1 MPQAH
6 TASYCASRVAQL
18 VISSRSS
25 VLGPRSSVRGPRV
38 HAAECLFPGLL
49 AGLGGGEEHAE
60 IFLRAGL
67 RGANRAD
74 HGGRPAVHAGRAL
87 RSRRREDQ
95 APDQGR
101 PTQGDLLGDKAADG
115 EPEQVYLAEPERGDE
130 GDRVPRHLLDRVA
143 VMPAEPPTPALS
155 KVITRRNRASAS
167 TSAGSQ
173 ESRLPRKCWSST
185 SGTAPS

>member
-1 MPQAH
+1 MALSRSSAEWSGMPQAH

-25 VLGPRSSVRGPRV
+25 VLGPRV

-87 RSRRREDQ
+87 RSRRRED
-95 APDQGR
+95 
-101 PTQGDLLGDKAADG
+101 
-115 EPEQVYLAEPERGDE
+115 
-130 GDRVPRHLLDRVA
+130 
-143 VMPAEPPTPALS
+143 
-155 KVITRRNRASAS
+155 
-167 TSAGSQ
+167 
-173 ESRLPRKCWSST
+173 
-185 SGTAPS
+185 

>member
-1 MPQAH
+1 MKIFFFRTNGGFFFSVQELRYVGGELGVVLEEEPVGGVRVDLQPGLRDQAGEQVGVARQDH
-6 TASYCASRVAQL
+6 RVAVAVGDEHRHLDGAQPL
-18 VISSRSS
+18 ERRGVRD
-25 VLGPRSSVRGPRV
+25 GP
-38 HAAECLFPGLL
+38 
-49 AGLGGGEEHAE
+49 
-60 IFLRAGL
+60 
-67 RGANRAD
+67 
-74 HGGRPAVHAGRAL
+74 GGRP
-87 RSRRREDQ
+87 
-95 APDQGR
+95 P
-101 PTQGDLLGDKAADG
+101 QGDLLDDKAADG